1 MFKEAFNIRQLS
13 VAQVVTHLQT
23 PLYRNAYALML
34 SNGLTSVLGFVYWV
48 VAARLYTEA
57 QVGIGFAIIAS
68 MTFLS
73 GMSQLNMIGVLTRF
87 IPTAGQA
94 TLRLVGIAYLSSIV
108 TTAVTATIFVLGLSI
123 WGDENFVFASSWF
136 LVWFVLANIGYSIFA
151 IQDGVLTGLRRTIW
165 VPIENALFAVA
176 KIIFLFAF
184 AEAMLG
190 IDNGIFASWAIPIVL
205 AIIPVNILL
214 FWRLIP
220 HHMETTR
227 DQAQPIQVRQLFSF
241 ITGDYLGS
249 LLGRAA
255 IAAFPLMIISTL
267 GEESN
272 GYFGIA
278 WQIAFT
284 LQLVSISMT
293 TSLTVESAVDEQQFG
308 EYGRRSLA
316 HLARI
321 LAPLVL
327 VIVVGAPFILQ
338 IFGENYAAQGVNTLR
353 FLALAALPYA
363 VISLYVSY
371 CRVRKRTSRIVFVS
385 GSLFL
390 LSVSASYLL
399 LPAFGIVGVGMAWF
413 ASQVLI
419 AAVLIATELRPI
431 LRPNARDRVRVT
443 E

>member
-48 VAARLYTEA
+48 VAARFYTEA
-57 QVGIGFAIIAS
+57 QVGVGFAIIAA

-94 TLRLVGIAYLSSIV
+94 TFRLVGIAYLSSII
-108 TTAVTATIFVLGLSI
+108 TTAVTATIFVLGLNV

-136 LVWFVLANIGYSIFA
+136 LVWFVLANVGYSIFA
-151 IQDGVLTGLRRTIW
+151 IQDGVLTGLRRTVW
-165 VPIENALFAVA
+165 VPVENALFAIA
-176 KIIFLFAF
+176 KIVFLLAF
-184 AEAMLG
+184 SSVALN
-190 IDNGIFASWAIPIVL
+190 IDDGIFASWAIPIVL
-205 AIIPVNILL
+205 AIIPVNIIL

-220 HHMETTR
+220 HHMETTK

-284 LQLVSISMT
+284 LQLISISMS

-308 EYGRRSLA
+308 AYGRRSLA

-321 LAPLVL
+321 LVPIVL

-338 IFGENYAAQGVNTLR
+338 IFGENYATQGTSTLR
-353 FLALAALPYA
+353 LLALASLPYA

-371 CRVRKRTSRIVFVS
+371 CRVRKRTNRIIFVS

-390 LSVSASYLL
+390 LSVSTSHIL
-399 LPAFGIVGVGMAWF
+399 LPVLGISGVGVAWLI
-413 ASQVLI
+413 SQVLI
-419 AAVLIATELRPI
+419 AIVLIATELRPI
-431 LRPNARDRVRVT
+431 LRPNAQT
-443 E
+443 